1 MRNTPAEAR
10 TTGGLDTNH
19 SMDHLFARAVGA
31 GPGAGRPRPTSA
43 KSLLER
49 LADAVVPPTT
59 PHDENT
65 PDDYRRAVLLIAAL
79 AVGFFI
85 PSLPL
90 AGVPQDRWL
99 GFAALTAVTGIV
111 VAGSFVLVRRGSLL
125 IYPWV
130 LVCAAM
136 LGILGSTFAPYYHQ
150 IVVAYCLTVAAH
162 AIVHGFGAAIVMA
175 AIGSVVVPF
184 VIEGGAAN
192 ATDPVYAAIYLLG
205 IAIIPWVAER
215 LARRRLVE
223 VRRNLEGV
231 IRTEREAVQMLARAA
246 EAKDDVTGDH
256 VLRVGELSARL
267 AIATGEAAS
276 FVDDLRFAAMLHDVG
291 KLHVPD
297 AILMKPGRLGP
308 AEWDKVRRHT
318 IWGERILGS
327 TDSFELAR
335 RVARSH
341 HENWNGTGY
350 PDGLAGEQTPL
361 AARIVHLA
369 DVFDALLARRPYKP
383 AWPLE
388 RCLEEI
394 AQQSGRMFDPELT
407 REFLAIVQIPMI
419 GDLLDSDQT
428 SLAAAARRRTKE
440 GPFAADRPSSSLAS

>member
-1 MRNTPAEAR
+1 V
-10 TTGGLDTNH
+10 
-19 SMDHLFARAVGA
+19 DHLFAGA
-31 GPGAGRPRPTSA
+31 LAARLGGGRPWGGSA
-43 KSLLER
+43 ASLLER

-99 GFAALTAVTGIV
+99 GFTALTAVTGIV
-111 VAGSFVLVRRGSLL
+111 VAGSFVLVRRDSLL

-130 LVCAAM
+130 LVCAAT

-150 IVVAYCLTVAAH
+150 IALAYCLTVAGH
-162 AIVHGFGAAIVMA
+162 AIVHGFGAAFLMA

-184 VIEGGAAN
+184 VIEGSSAN

-205 IAIIPWVAER
+205 LAVIPWVAER
-215 LARRRLVE
+215 VARRRLIE
-223 VRRNLEGV
+223 VRRNLQV
-231 IRTEREAVQMLARAA
+231 VTRTEHEAVLMLARAA

-267 AIATGEAAS
+267 ATATGESAA

-308 AEWDKVRRHT
+308 GEWDIVREHT

-327 TDSFELAR
+327 TAGFELAR

-341 HENWNGTGY
+341 HENWDGSGY
-350 PDGLAGEQTPL
+350 PDGLAGEKVPL

-369 DVFDALLARRPYKP
+369 DVFDALRARRPYKP

-388 RCLEEI
+388 RCLEEL
-394 AQQSGRMFDPELT
+394 ASQSGRMFDPDLT
-407 REFLAIVQIPMI
+407 REFLAIVELGMT
-419 GDLLDSDQT
+419 GDRLDFDAA
-428 SLAAAARRRTKE
+428 SLAAVVRRRPAVLPI
-440 GPFAADRPSSSLAS
+440 GADQPSSALAG